1 MEFLYDSGLSVGRS
15 TASEGFKALEA
26 LPKSDATDAPSSSA
40 SKVGSCHFFF
50 CVGFFYFYSKS
61 LFFFVCVSEL
71 MIYGFDCAAAGGEC
85 SWGII

>member
-40 SKVGSCHFFF
+40 SKVGSCHLFFFFALDFSIFIAKVFFF
-50 CVGFFYFYSKS
+50 CVC
-61 LFFFVCVSEL
+61 LN
-71 MIYGFDCAAAGGEC
+71 
-85 SWGII
+85 